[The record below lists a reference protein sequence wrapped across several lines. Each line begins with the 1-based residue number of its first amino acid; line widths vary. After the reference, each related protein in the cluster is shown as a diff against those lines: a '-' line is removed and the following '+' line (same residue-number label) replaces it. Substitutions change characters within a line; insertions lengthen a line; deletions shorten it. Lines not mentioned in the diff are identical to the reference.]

1 MSAEELNDLK
11 PVVVE
16 LKEADPVKEVEKKSS
31 FWKRICFC
39 CCPRRSNRRNSKAL
53 EMKRLEET
61 KPEEGTTKPDEGTN
75 EKATNK
81 PDEGT
86 TKPDEGTN
94 EKATTKPDEG
104 TNEKATNK
112 PEEATNEEGTNEEAT
127 ADEVNAGIA
136 HSSKSVVVFEADNPK
151 TWPGFAEAL
160 EIIQKRQST
169 ATNAKKKNASFYKNK
184 KKNKNQKNQTNGS
197 SEALSETPLSET
209 PLSEALSETPLSEA
223 LSETPLSE
231 ALSET
236 PLSEALSE
244 PPLSPEYVVVSPQN
258 RPMKQQ
264 KK

>member
-1 MSAEELNDLK
+1 MYNHSMSAEELNDLK

-39 CCPRRSNRRNSKAL
+39 CCCPRRSNRRNSKAL

-61 KPEEGTTKPDEGTN
+61 KPEEGTTKPDEGT
-75 EKATNK
+75 TK

-94 EKATTKPDEG
+94 EKATNEEATNEEATNEEAINEEG
-104 TNEKATNK
+104 TNE
-112 PEEATNEEGTNEEAT
+112 EGTNEEGTNEEAT

-184 KKNKNQKNQTNGS
+184 KKNKNQKNQTNAS

-209 PLSEALSETPLSEA
+209 P
-223 LSETPLSE
+223 
-231 ALSET
+231 LSET

-258 RPMKQQ
+258 RPMKQT
-264 KK
+264 K